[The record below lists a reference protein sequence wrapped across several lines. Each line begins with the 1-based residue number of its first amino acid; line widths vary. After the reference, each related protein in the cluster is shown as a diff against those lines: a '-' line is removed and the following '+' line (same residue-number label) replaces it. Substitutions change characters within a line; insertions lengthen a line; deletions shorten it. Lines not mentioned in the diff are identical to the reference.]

1 LGSGSPII
9 IVSPEDHLLRVA
21 TVLAFVLSLLL
32 QVGFPLAVTL
42 LYRRRTRAPWM
53 LFVYGMVV
61 FGLFQL
67 FTWLPLSVYLD
78 TVVGGRITGE
88 WGAFAW
94 LLALAFCT
102 SLIEE
107 AGRWW
112 GYRALFPREGH
123 GLTWRHGV
131 MYGLGHGSIETL
143 LLISGLTFVYMVAY
157 LVLSGSGS
165 LAISIEDVTR
175 SLDLSAEAGNGA
187 AALATVLSDLAATT
201 WVQPL
206 TVAIDRIL
214 ALPHQVAWA
223 LLVMQSILSRQKRWF
238 AFAVLY
244 HWSVAVIVPGLARLG
259 GFALAEGVNLV
270 FALFSLWLILR
281 FRDMDPQHVTL
292 EL

>member
-1 LGSGSPII
+1 M
-9 IVSPEDHLLRVA
+9 RVA
-21 TVLAFVLSLLL
+21 TVLSFIVSLLL

-42 LYRRRTRAPWM
+42 SYRRRTRAPWT
-53 LFVYGMVV
+53 LFVYGMIV

-78 TVVGGRITGE
+78 TVVGSRINGE

-94 LLALAFCT
+94 LLALAFFT

-112 GYRALFPREGH
+112 GYRVLFAREGH
-123 GLTWRHGV
+123 GLTWRNGV
-131 MYGLGHGSIETL
+131 MYGLGHGSLETL

-157 LVLSGSGS
+157 LVLTGSGPM
-165 LAISIEDVTR
+165 AISVEDVAR
-175 SLDLSAEAGNGA
+175 SLDISEAGNGA
-187 AALATVLSDLAATT
+187 AALLVLLSDLSATT

-206 TVAIDRIL
+206 IVALERIL
-214 ALPHQVAWA
+214 ALAHQVAWA
-223 LLVMQSILSRQKRWF
+223 LLVMQSIISRQKRWF

-259 GFALAEGVNLV
+259 GFALAEGVNLL
-270 FALFSLWLILR
+270 FALFSVWLILR

-292 EL
+292 EV